1 MELSGMKAAL
11 TFYQLSWQLKKVTW
25 SLIRLWGL
33 ERLGAS
39 LMHTNGF
46 LWDMISNSI
55 LVTTGL
61 PKSTRSPV
69 DNGEEVD

>member
-1 MELSGMKAAL
+1 MKAAL

-33 ERLGAS
+33 ERLDVS

-46 LWDMISNSI
+46 LLGMISNSI

-61 PKSTRSPV
+61 P
-69 DNGEEVD
+69 